1 MSTRFDR
8 LQRLGVG
15 LSGEFGSSSKG
26 INVLE
31 LRAERPDLVHFFEFG
46 ADLDRGLDEHVRLWA
61 AEGLPTTYHFLD
73 INLAES
79 EDVDER
85 WLSRTSARARE
96 ISAAW
101 LCGDAGLWHFGARER
116 GHQVLLPPVL
126 CLDSAV
132 ETAENI
138 VRIEELSGLAVL
150 PENPPSVVYLGPLHI
165 LDYFAEV
172 SSRSGCGLLL
182 DCAHLAIFQHL
193 RGLPPLAGLDG
204 FPLDRVVE
212 MHVAGGT
219 VRDLDGFSYVDDSH
233 SPEPVTATWEIF
245 EYVVERAP
253 NLKAIV
259 YECEYND
266 PVRCIPTF
274 ERLNAAFP
282 ATPQP
287 AVVAT

>member
-1 MSTRFDR
+1 MGAQIER
-8 LQRLGVG
+8 LPRLGVG
-15 LSGEFGSSSKG
+15 LSGEFGSSAKG
-26 INVLE
+26 IDVLE
-31 LRAERPDLVHFFEFG
+31 LRSDRPDLVHFFEYG

-61 AEGLPTTYHFLD
+61 SKGLPATYHFLD

-85 WLSRTSARARE
+85 WLTATAERARA

-126 CLDSAV
+126 CRESAI

-138 VRIEELSGLAVL
+138 VEIQERTDFAVL
-150 PENPPSVVYLGPLHI
+150 PENPPSVVYLGPMHI

-172 SSRSGCGLLL
+172 SARSGCGLLL

-193 RGLPPLAGLDG
+193 RGLDPLAGLDG

-219 VRDLDGFSYVDDSH
+219 VRHVDGFEYIDDSH
-233 SPEPVTATWEIF
+233 SPDPVPATWEIF
-245 EYVVERAP
+245 EHAIARAP
-253 NLKAIV
+253 NLKAVV
-259 YECEYND
+259 YECEYNERSRCL
-266 PVRCIPTF
+266 PVF

-282 ATPQP
+282 AVEP
-287 AVVAT
+287 AAVAT